1 MWGLE
6 RLNRIWLL
14 TVSCCARQTDVKLA
28 GSQFEG
34 SSQFLFEAHRQDCGQ
49 QLCRVSK
56 SIWVN
61 SQKYILGDTNYKDIT
76 FVFFKHI
83 HNLLG
88 DYSGQYCY
96 VFLFLFF
103 FPKQFW
109 TSAVSSCW
117 RQRKDFWFDMVEL
130 FGCKNVRPNKC
141 QLTDVLA

>member
-61 SQKYILGDTNYKDIT
+61 SQKYILGDTNYRDIT
-76 FVFFKHI
+76 FVFLNTSITCWETVLDSIPMFFYFF
-83 HNLLG
+83 N
-88 DYSGQYCY
+88 
-96 VFLFLFF
+96 FFF
-103 FPKQFW
+103 FPNN
-109 TSAVSSCW
+109 SGHLLLAAVGD
-117 RQRKDFWFDMVEL
+117 RGRT
-130 FGCKNVRPNKC
+130 FGLIWQSFLGVKMSDQTNVS
-141 QLTDVLA
+141 